1 MIFSEVNMKKLISAL
16 LALALVVAVALSA
29 ASCILTPPGD
39 NNGGNGGGDS
49 DGGNNGGSKEP
60 PDTEN
65 YIYLVKDGTA
75 EFRFITGGNLDPLV
89 YSAFT
94 AMKEYFSEL
103 GVETTRAEDYKSG
116 SVSDCEVLL
125 GDNLMFREDCAVD
138 VHTVGDLGYVIK
150 TVGDRVVIAP
160 GSPDIAATAVNKFLS
175 ALEVRDDGKTVR
187 VPRSLSETLH
197 TEYELK
203 NITISGDDIS
213 LFSLYADKADEN
225 TRALA
230 TAFRDTLY
238 NSAGKW
244 LGFADQPGEYTIS
257 FVTVTEEETGG
268 YGFLV
273 SIEGKKMTIAC
284 SYPSLFAETYSGFMN
299 EVLLSGAESV
309 ELPDGYSW
317 NRDVTKVYYSD
328 FGAVGDGVTDDF
340 LAIKAAHARANQTG
354 QRVYANP
361 GATYYIGAHADTI
374 SIKTDTVWTGASFIF
389 DDRGIGFEDNA
400 RNYEV
405 FTIESDYAP
414 ATIRGIGSLRAGQT
428 NIGVSLGYPALVYLR
443 WDGAK
448 KYIRYGANQDNGQD
462 TQEIILVDADG
473 NVDPSTPILWD
484 YDEIT
489 QAVAYRADVR
499 GITLTGGTV
508 TTRASALDAAYYYRR
523 GIAVSRSN
531 TVVTG
536 VKHYVTDEGSV
547 GAPYM
552 GFFGVYNST
561 NVEINSCVMTGHK
574 VYSAGTYDT
583 YSSLSNDVRW
593 VDCVQSQGTD
603 TEEFRDSR
611 VAWGVHASNY
621 SKNLSM
627 TGCTLSRF
635 DAHKGCWNATVKDST
650 IGIGLTII
658 GGGDLIIE
666 NVTRYGSIFLTL
678 RADYGSTWDGD
689 IYIKN
694 CRLEGA
700 GSNVYMIQAD
710 YVLNNGVGHWF
721 GYKCTLAKTIT
732 VDGFTVVS
740 TSSSP
745 KIYVLS
751 PVVRG
756 AASTYD
762 PSTDS
767 VNPYALPTS
776 VTVKNVTGGTVA
788 LTNSACNA
796 IKNIPYK
803 KEG

>member
-1 MIFSEVNMKKLISAL
+1 MKKLISAL
-16 LALALVVAVALSA
+16 LTLALVIAVALSA
-29 ASCILTPPGD
+29 ASCILTPGSGNGG
-39 NNGGNGGGDS
+39 NNGGNGNGGGNGG
-49 DGGNNGGSKEP
+49 GGNNGGSTEP

-65 YIYLVKDGTA
+65 YIYLVKDGAA
-75 EFRFITGGNLDPLV
+75 EFQFITGGNLDPLV

-94 AMKEYFSEL
+94 TMKEYFSEL
-103 GVETTRAEDYKSG
+103 GIETTRAEDYKSG
-116 SVSDCEVLL
+116 SVSDCEILL
-125 GDNLMFREDCAVD
+125 GDNLMFREGCAVD

-160 GSPDIAATAVNKFLS
+160 GSPDIAATAVNKLLS
-175 ALEVRDDGKTVR
+175 ALEVRDDGRTVR
-187 VPRSLSETLH
+187 VPRSLSETVH

-203 NITISGDDIS
+203 SIALSGYDIS
-213 LFSLYADKADEN
+213 LWSLYAAPSDKDA
-225 TRALA
+225 RALE

-238 NSAGKW
+238 KSAGAW
-244 LGFADQPGEYTIS
+244 LEFADKPGDYVIS
-257 FVTVTEEETGG
+257 FTAATEEETGG

-273 SIEGKKMTIAC
+273 SISGKKMTIAC
-284 SYPSLFAETYSGFMN
+284 SVPSLFAETYSEFMN
-299 EVLLSGAESV
+299 EVFLSGAESV
-309 ELPDGYSW
+309 SLPDGYSW
-317 NRDVTKVYYSD
+317 SRDVTKLYYSD

-340 LAIKAAHARANQTG
+340 LAIKAAHTRANQTG
-354 QRVYANP
+354 QRVYATP
-361 GATYYIGAHADTI
+361 GATYYIGAHPDSI
-374 SIKTDTVWTGASFIF
+374 SVKTDTVWTGASFIF
-389 DDRGIGFEDNA
+389 DDRGIDSANSSRGFE
-400 RNYEV
+400 V
-405 FTIESDYAP
+405 FMIESDYAP
-414 ATIRGIGSLRAGQT
+414 ATISDIGSLRAGQT

-443 WDGAK
+443 WSGAK

-489 QAVAYRADVR
+489 QAVAYRADVK

-508 TTRASALDAAYYYRR
+508 TTRANAADVAYYYRR
-523 GIAVSRSN
+523 GIAVYRSN
-531 TVVTG
+531 TVIIG
-536 VKHYVTDEGSV
+536 VKHYITDEGNT

-574 VYSAGTYDT
+574 VYSSGTYDT

-593 VDCVQSQGTD
+593 VDCVQSQSTASQA
-603 TEEFRDSR
+603 FRNQR

-635 DAHKGCWNATVKDST
+635 DAHKGCWNATIKDST
-650 IGIGLTII
+650 IGIGITII
-658 GGGDLIIE
+658 GGGDLVIE
-666 NVTRYGSIFLTL
+666 NVTRYGSVFLTL
-678 RADYGSTWDGD
+678 REDYGATWDGD
-689 IYIKN
+689 IHIKN

-700 GSNVYMIQAD
+700 GATAYVMQAN
-710 YVLNNGVGHWF
+710 YVLSNGTGHWF
-721 GYKCTLAKTIT
+721 GYKCTLAKSIS

-762 PSTDS
+762 PSTDT

-776 VTVKNVTGGTVA
+776 VTVRNVTGGTVS
-788 LTNSACNA
+788 LTNSSCNA
-796 IKNIPYK
+796 IKNIPYI
-803 KEG
+803 KEQ